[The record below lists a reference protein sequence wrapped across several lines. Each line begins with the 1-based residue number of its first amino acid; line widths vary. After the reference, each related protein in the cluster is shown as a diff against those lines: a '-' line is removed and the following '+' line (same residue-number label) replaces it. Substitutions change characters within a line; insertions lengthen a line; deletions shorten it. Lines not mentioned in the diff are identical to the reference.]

1 MPTDAHFLKIGGQ
14 GPPFTPGIPN
24 GYPFRI
30 MAKPRRRAYEILD
43 VGRKDDRLSEWAD
56 IVLITLISLNVLA
69 VIIESVPGIYTSAPL
84 FFDGFEIFSVIVFT
98 VEYVVRVWSAPEH
111 DEKKFRHPV
120 TGRLRFMLTPM
131 ALLDLI
137 VILPF
142 YLVFFI
148 QVDLRMLRV
157 LRLLRVFRLTRYSSS
172 MGLLLQVLKKEA
184 RNIGAA
190 LFVLLLLIIMAAS
203 LTYLAEHK
211 AQPVAFGTIPDA
223 LWWAVIT
230 MTTVG
235 YGDVVP
241 VTMMGKVLGAVI
253 GIISVGMVA
262 LPAGLLASGFSQA
275 LHRQRAA
282 FEQVVG
288 DVMEDGVISSDER
301 VRLRE
306 SQRELGLSKDEAEA
320 ILMKSHQRTARGAGV
335 SRGGHGEKVCPHC
348 GEPLI

>member
-1 MPTDAHFLKIGGQ
+1 MR
-14 GPPFTPGIPN
+14 
-24 GYPFRI
+24 RI
-30 MAKPRRRAYEILD
+30 RRRVYEILD
-43 VGRKDDRLSEWAD
+43 VGRKGDRLSEWAD
-56 IVLITLISLNVLA
+56 IALITLISLNVVS
-69 VIIESVPGIYTSAPL
+69 VIFESVQGIYDAAPM
-84 FFDGFEIFSVIVFT
+84 FFNGFELFSVVIFT
-98 VEYVVRVWSAPEH
+98 IEYVMRIWSAPDHVEI
-111 DEKKFRHPV
+111 KFRHPFW
-120 TGRLRFMLTPM
+120 GRLRFMLTPM
-131 ALLDLI
+131 QLLDLI

-142 YLVFFI
+142 YLVFFV

-172 MGLLLQVLKKEA
+172 MGLLLQVLKKEG

-203 LTYLAEHK
+203 LTYLAEQN
-211 AQPVAFGTIPDA
+211 AQPEAFGSIPDA

-241 VTMMGKVLGAVI
+241 ITVMRRILGAVI

-275 LHRQRAA
+275 LQRRRAA
-282 FEQVVG
+282 FEAVVG
-288 DVMEDGVISSDER
+288 DILEDGVIDSDER

-306 SQRELGLSKDEAEA
+306 TQVELGLSKDEAET
-320 ILMKSHQRTARGAGV
+320 ILRQSHLRDAKTGGGD
-335 SRGGHGEKVCPHC
+335 SRRVPAQESRPEVCPHC
-348 GEPLI
+348 GGELPHRRNTDEDRVS

>member
-1 MPTDAHFLKIGGQ
+1 MR
-14 GPPFTPGIPN
+14 
-24 GYPFRI
+24 RI
-30 MAKPRRRAYEILD
+30 RRRVYEILD
-43 VGRKDDRLSEWAD
+43 VGRKGDRLSEWAD
-56 IVLITLISLNVLA
+56 IALITLISLNVVS
-69 VIIESVPGIYTSAPL
+69 VIFESVQGIYDAAPM
-84 FFDGFEIFSVIVFT
+84 FFNGFELFSVVIFT
-98 VEYVVRVWSAPEH
+98 IEYVMRIWSAPDHVEI
-111 DEKKFRHPV
+111 KFRHPFW
-120 TGRLRFMLTPM
+120 GRLRFMLTPM
-131 ALLDLI
+131 QLLDLI

-142 YLVFFI
+142 YLVFFV

-172 MGLLLQVLKKEA
+172 MGLLLQVLKKEG

-203 LTYLAEHK
+203 LTYLAEQN
-211 AQPVAFGTIPDA
+211 AQPEAFGSIPDA

-241 VTMMGKVLGAVI
+241 ITVMGRILGAVI

-275 LHRQRAA
+275 LQRRRAA
-282 FEQVVG
+282 FEAVVG
-288 DVMEDGVISSDER
+288 DILEDGVIDSDER

-306 SQRELGLSKDEAEA
+306 TQVELGLSKDEAET
-320 ILMKSHQRTARGAGV
+320 ILRQSHLRAAKTGGGD
-335 SRGGHGEKVCPHC
+335 SRRVPAQESRPEVCPHC
-348 GEPLI
+348 GGELPHRRNTDEDRVS

>member
-1 MPTDAHFLKIGGQ
+1 MPKL
-14 GPPFTPGIPN
+14 
-24 GYPFRI
+24 
-30 MAKPRRRAYEILD
+30 RRRVYEILD

-56 IVLITLISLNVLA
+56 IALISLISLNVLS
-69 VIIESVPGIYTSAPL
+69 VILESVAGIYAAAPL
-84 FFDGFEIFSVIVFT
+84 FFDSFETFSVIVFT
-98 VEYVVRVWSAPEH
+98 IEYVFRVWSAPEH
-111 DEKKFRHPV
+111 PELKFRHPV
-120 TGRLRFMLTPM
+120 FGRLRFMVTPM

-137 VILPF
+137 VIVPF

-148 QVDLRMLRV
+148 QADLRMLRV

-172 MGLLLQVLKKEA
+172 MGLLLQVLKKEG

-203 LTYLAEHK
+203 LTYLAEQK
-211 AQPVAFGTIPDA
+211 AQPDAFGSIPDA

-241 VTMMGKVLGAVI
+241 VTVIGRILGAII

-275 LHRQRAA
+275 LQHRRSA

-288 DVMEDGVISSDER
+288 DVMEDGIIDSDER

-306 SQRELGLSKDEAEA
+306 SQEELGLTKDEAEA
-320 ILMKSHQRTARGAGV
+320 ILRKSHQRAAQAGAAPRGAPRPE
-335 SRGGHGEKVCPHC
+335 SCPHC
-348 GEPLI
+348 GKELPHRRSADRS